1 MEQNNNSNENQN
13 KNENLNMNANS
24 NSGTNSNQNSSQ
36 NFNVNSN
43 QNSSQNH
50 FNNYTGNSQN
60 VNNSANNYN
69 INRQQN
75 FNSGF
80 NNQQYNNFNSSNNN
94 NNNNFK
100 SNSNFNNTGFN
111 SNNNFK
117 NANQNNSSTYQSVK
131 QPKQKNKNGTGFG
144 KTVLVPFV
152 SGVLGTVIVIGACVG
167 IPGIR
172 NGISKQILG
181 TSSSSSNTSTNTPIL
196 NTQQISLENY
206 SDTAVAAANK
216 VLPSIVGIKI
226 EFAVNSIFNHGT
238 NVASA
243 EGSGIIIS
251 EDGYILTNNHVVN
264 SSSNSSFYEVEE
276 ASKVTVKLY
285 NDDTEYEA
293 KIIGTDEQTDL
304 AVIKIDKTGLT
315 AAELGDSD
323 GVQVGEF
330 AMAIGNPLGLS
341 SSVTSGIISAVNREV
356 TDEDGNTYVAIQTD
370 ASINAG
376 NSGGAL
382 VNSQGQV
389 IGVNTLKLSGT
400 GVEGVG
406 FAIPINSTKD
416 ITDQLI
422 KYNKVKRPYMGI
434 GGIDLDEQ
442 TARAND
448 LVVGVYVKQLEDF
461 SAAEKG
467 GVKVGDVI
475 TEVDGQKITTMD
487 EINAIKNKKNIG
499 DTMTLKVYRNGKYVN
514 LTITLQEQP

>member
-1 MEQNNNSNENQN
+1 MEQNNTNENQNNRVNSNMNSNENNIQN
-13 KNENLNMNANS
+13 F
-24 NSGTNSNQNSSQ
+24 SGNSNQNY
-36 NFNVNSN
+36 N
-43 QNSSQNH
+43 QNQV
-50 FNNYTGNSQN
+50 NNSTTNSQN
-60 VNNSANNYN
+60 VNYQPNYN
-69 INRQQN
+69 GNNHQN
-75 FNSGF
+75 L
-80 NNQQYNNFNSSNNN
+80 NNGNYNN
-94 NNNNFK
+94 
-100 SNSNFNNTGFN
+100 NSNFNN
-111 SNNNFK
+111 
-117 NANQNNSSTYQSVK
+117 ASTYQSVK
-131 QPKQKNKNGTGFG
+131 QPKVKNKNSSNLG
-144 KTVLVPFV
+144 KTVLIPFV
-152 SGVLGTVIVIGACVG
+152 SGVLGTVLVIGACIG

-172 NGISKQILG
+172 NGISKQIVG
-181 TSSSSSNTSTNTPIL
+181 VSNNNTNTSTSSPIL
-196 NTQQISLENY
+196 NTQHISLENY
-206 SDTAVAAANK
+206 SDTAIAAANK

-264 SSSNSSFYEVEE
+264 SSSSSSFYEVEE

-304 AVIKIDKTGLT
+304 AVIKIDKNGLT
-315 AAELGDSD
+315 AAELGDSN

-370 ASINAG
+370 ASINSG

-422 KYNKVKRPYMGI
+422 KYSKVKRPYIGI
-434 GGIDLDEQ
+434 GGIELDEK
-442 TARAND
+442 TAKVNN
-448 LVVGVYVKQLEDF
+448 LVVGIYVKQLEDF

-475 TEVDGQKITTMD
+475 TEVEGQKVTTMD
-487 EINAIKNKKNIG
+487 EVNEIKNKKNIG
-499 DTMTLKVYRNGKYVN
+499 DTLKLKIYRNGKYID